1 MEGKTHLNTGILI
14 SLISLFLLGIS
25 TKTIFLSIVFL
36 IGILF
41 PDIDKMNSIIGRKF
55 KIIGFFF
62 THRGFFHS
70 IYSVLISAYILNF
83 FNVSI
88 AIFFSLGYILHLIED
103 MFTKSGIDLF
113 MLGFKISGPLVVG
126 SFTEKIVNLV
136 MLILSSG
143 LIIFLIKDL
152 LFFF

>member
-25 TKTIFLSIVFL
+25 TKTIVLSIVFL
-36 IGILF
+36 MGLLF

-70 IYSVLISAYILNF
+70 IYPVLISAYILNF
-83 FNVSI
+83 FNASI

-126 SFTEKIVNLV
+126 SVTEKIVNLV
-136 MLILSSG
+136 MLIISSG
-143 LIIFLIKDL
+143 LLIFLIKDL

>member
-14 SLISLFLLGIS
+14 SLLLLFFWGISLE
-25 TKTIFLSIVFL
+25 TTILSIIFL
-36 IGILF
+36 IGLLF
-41 PDIDKMNSIIGRKF
+41 PDIDKMNSITGRKF

-62 THRGFFHS
+62 KHRGFFHS
-70 IYSVLISAYILNF
+70 IYPVLILAYFLNF
-83 FNVSI
+83 LNQYI
-88 AIFFSLGYILHLIED
+88 AIFFSLGYMLHLIED

-113 MLGFKISGPLVVG
+113 MFGFKISGPLVVG

-136 MLILSSG
+136 MLVLSLG
-143 LIIFLIKDL
+143 LFIFLIKDL